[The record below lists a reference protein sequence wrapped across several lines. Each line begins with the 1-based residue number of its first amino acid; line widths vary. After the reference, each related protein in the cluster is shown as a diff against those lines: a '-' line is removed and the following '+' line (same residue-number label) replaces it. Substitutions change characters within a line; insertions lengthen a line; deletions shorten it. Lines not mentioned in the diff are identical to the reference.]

1 MYLEL
6 QGWYFDM
13 NKLVVIEQCIQNDLA
28 AIKELEYHLNKLYEM
43 RASEL
48 AKEEWEKALKEDF
61 SL

>member
-1 MYLEL
+1 
-6 QGWYFDM
+6 M

-48 AKEEWEKALKEDF
+48 AKQEWEKAVKEDF
-61 SL
+61 PL